1 MAMTIELKP
10 ELEAL
15 IQKRLKSGAFQDVE
29 DVLLPALESQDAEEA
44 WLELHR
50 REIGEKIDKAIAQI
64 DRGEGMTP
72 EQSRAWLEEKKAAWR
87 NEQRR

>member
-15 IQKRLKSGAFQDVE
+15 IQKRLESGAFQDVE
-29 DVLLPALESQDAEEA
+29 DVLLQALESQDAEEA

-50 REIGEKIDKAIAQI
+50 REIREKIDKAIAQI
-64 DRGEGMTP
+64 DRGEGVTP
-72 EQSRAWLEEKKAAWR
+72 EQSRLRLEEKKAAWR

>member
-1 MAMTIELKP
+1 MTIELKP

-15 IQKRLKSGAFQDVE
+15 IRKRLDSGVFQNVE
-29 DVLLPALESQDAEEA
+29 DVLLNALESQDAEEA

-72 EQSRAWLEEKKAAWR
+72 EQSLAWLEEKKAAWR

>member
-1 MAMTIELKP
+1 MTIDLKP

-15 IQKRLKSGAFQDVE
+15 IQKRLESGAFQNAE
-29 DVLLPALESQDAEEA
+29 DVLLQALESQDAEEA

-50 REIGEKIDKAIAQI
+50 VEIGEKIDRAIAQI

-72 EQSRAWLEEKKAAWR
+72 EQSRVWLEEKKAVWR
-87 NEQRR
+87 NEKRR